1 MSKLITGIVLMV
13 LGAILG
19 LYVGLWVC
27 FIGGIVDVIDQIR
40 AENLEAMV
48 VAWGIAKVI
57 FAGFFGYL
65 SAAVLMLPGYA
76 LIAMAD

>member
-65 SAAVLMLPGYA
+65 SAAVLMLPRYA